1 MNLQLF
7 AKAKVDPN
15 SIVDYLKSQGQ
26 DSSYSARQ
34 KIAKELN
41 IQGYNGSG
49 TQNTQMLN
57 MLKNGTTTAKA
68 TGKGKAE
75 EKKPSN
81 TTAPEVKPVTP
92 ATPVAK
98 APTVNGVDQSIVDT
112 VNSTFV
118 ASDETKDA
126 QAKKGEALEALD
138 AVPTASI
145 NEEYLQILNTPY
157 TMSSTVQN
165 AWNVTNA
172 IKEKLLSGRTSYTDQ
187 IQSLM
192 NKIQNRDKFSYDV
205 DTDMLFQQ
213 ALASAM
219 GSGQQAMRDTIGQ
232 ASALT
237 GGYASSYATSAGNQA
252 YNAYI
257 QDAYNNL
264 PEYYQMA
271 LEAYQMEG
279 QDMYNQLSM
288 LNDADATEYG
298 RMLDSYNISYTEA
311 NDMYNREYA
320 QYQDTWSNAYNMA
333 NLDLEQQGMAYD
345 QAFNT
350 YNVYADYA
358 DTSYNNDFNT
368 WAQTTN
374 NASNIMAT
382 QNNDYWSQK
391 DEDYRRDAL
400 ASDEEQA
407 RLDRIHDSEESALDR
422 AHDSS
427 EAKLDRD
434 HDSSEAQKDRDH
446 DQSQF
451 NSLYDINGD
460 DKVDYLDKSIEETSK
475 KTEIDQKYFVDALG
489 ALNNGGTAKLNE
501 YLNSLSGILD
511 EDALETLADYA
522 GEYGTDPYDAE
533 HPVPYKD
540 RIWDFVDDGG
550 RYVGDLDDD
559 AKVRD
564 QYGNEM
570 TIEALYEQL
579 LKEGMSEKKAKE
591 LLVALQD
598 ELGI

>member
-7 AKAKVDPN
+7 AKAKIDPN

-68 TGKGKAE
+68 TGKGKTE

-92 ATPVAK
+92 VAK
-98 APTVNGVDQSIVDT
+98 KPTVNGVDQSVVDT

-126 QAKKGEALEALD
+126 QTKKGEALEALD
-138 AVPTASI
+138 AIPTPTV

-165 AWNVTNA
+165 AWNVTNS

-187 IQSLM
+187 IQNLM
-192 NKIQNRDKFSYDV
+192 NQIQNRDKFSYDV

-320 QYQDTWSNAYNMA
+320 QYQDTWSNTYNMA

-358 DTSYNNDFNT
+358 DTSYNNDFNA

-550 RYVGDLDDD
+550 RYVGDLDDN